1 MAERLRERYLKEK
14 NLQAKE
20 LLELVVKAADDKKAL
35 DIVALDVSQVSGLA
49 DYFVIME
56 GMNSRQLGAILDSID
71 EAAHNAGIEV
81 GGKVEGQP
89 DSGWVLMDLGDVIVS
104 VFDHDT
110 RLRFNLEKLWN
121 DAPLVDL
128 SAWLG
133 E

>member
-1 MAERLRERYLKEK
+1 M
-14 NLQAKE
+14 QVKE

-35 DIVALDVSQVSGLA
+35 DIVALDVSQLSGIS

-56 GMNSRQLGAILDSID
+56 GMNSRQLGAIVDAID
-71 EAAHNAGIEV
+71 EAAHNAGIEI

-89 DSGWVLMDLGDVIVS
+89 DSGWVLMDMGDVIVS
-104 VFDHDT
+104 VFDHET

-121 DAPLVDL
+121 DAPMVDL
-128 SAWLG
+128 TAWVS

>member
-1 MAERLRERYLKEK
+1 VETQYKEK
-14 NLQAKE
+14 NLQVKE

-35 DIVALDVSQVSGLA
+35 DIVALDVSQLSGIS

-56 GMNSRQLGAILDSID
+56 GMNSRQLGAIVDAID
-71 EAAHNAGIEV
+71 EAAHNAGIEI

-89 DSGWVLMDLGDVIVS
+89 DSGWVLMDMGDVIVS
-104 VFDHDT
+104 VFDHET

-121 DAPLVDL
+121 DAPMVDL
-128 SAWLG
+128 TAWVS